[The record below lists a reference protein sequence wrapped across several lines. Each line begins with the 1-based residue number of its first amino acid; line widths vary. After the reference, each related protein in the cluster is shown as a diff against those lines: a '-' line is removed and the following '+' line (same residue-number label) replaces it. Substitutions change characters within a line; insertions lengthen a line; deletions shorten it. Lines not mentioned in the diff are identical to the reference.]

1 MALLF
6 SFLGVTKYCE
16 SSLFFIP
23 VSSLFVVVGFDTGEG
38 QIRWII
44 YELQSTLLLIFGYY
58 IEHGGTTICFLGVGR
73 SSWYGCVSRHTLSP
87 FPY

>member
-6 SFLGVTKYCE
+6 SFLGVAKYCE
-16 SSLFFIP
+16 SSLFLIS

-44 YELQSTLLLIFGYY
+44 DALRSLVLLIFGYY
-58 IEHGGTTICFLGVGR
+58 IEHGGTTICFLGVVR
-73 SSWYGCVSRHTLSP
+73 ASWSGCVCIHTLSP